1 MKQKKMGILG
11 AGSIAV
17 KMADTIRQME
27 SVIPYAIASRDLN
40 KAEAFKA
47 AHGFEKAYGSY
58 MELWSD
64 PKVDFIYIAT
74 PHSHH
79 AEQAK
84 CCILAG
90 KPVLCEKAF
99 TKTSQEA
106 KEVLALAA
114 ERKVLIAEAIWPRYM
129 PMAQTLK
136 EFVESGTLG
145 KITSLSANLGYN
157 VFKKPRVNDPA
168 LAGGSLLDVG
178 VYTLNFASMLFGDDI
193 KKVTSS
199 CVMSEAGV
207 DTQNSVIL
215 EYSDGRTATLYSSV
229 VSFTDRMGVLYG
241 EKGFAIVDN
250 INNFEALRI
259 YDKEY
264 KLIEHLVRPAQITGF
279 EYEVLAMLE
288 AMENGWLE
296 CKQMPHSEIIRIME
310 LMDSIRHSSKFYYPG
325 EIQQN

>member
-11 AGSIAV
+11 AGNIAV
-17 KMADTIRQME
+17 KMANTIGQME
-27 SVIPYAIASRDLN
+27 NVAPYAIASRELS

-58 MELWSD
+58 KELWSD
-64 PKVDFIYIAT
+64 PEVDFIYIAT

-114 ERKVLIAEAIWPRYM
+114 ERKVLIAEAFWPRYM

-136 EFVESGTLG
+136 EFVKSG
-145 KITSLSANLGYN
+145 KIGRVISLSANLGYN
-157 VFKKPRVNDPA
+157 VFHVPRVNDPA

-199 CVMSEAGV
+199 CVMSESGV
-207 DTQNSVIL
+207 DMQNSLVL
-215 EYSDGRTATLYSSV
+215 EYSDGRTATLHSSV
-229 VSFTDRMGVLYG
+229 ISITDRMGVLYG
-241 EKGFAIVDN
+241 ETGFAIVDN
-250 INNFEALRI
+250 VNNFESLRVF
-259 YDKEY
+259 DKDY
-264 KLIEHLVRPAQITGF
+264 NLIEQNDRPPQITGF

-296 CKQMPHSEIIRIME
+296 CPKMPHSQTIRIME
-310 LMDSIRHSSKFYYPG
+310 LMDTIRHSWNMYYPG
-325 EIQQN
+325 EKP